1 MFFILKLDLFLQVK
15 HDNAKLEEL
24 ATASAL
30 AALEEKIQRAN
41 VRLEAITADIE
52 KKKQIKQ
59 KSSESSRKG
68 KGGNV
73 TSTSTSRNSAKGGS
87 VISSRTGNTVADH
100 DTSSVVIN
108 NVQGGKNCFIE
119 LCVAVSRLYIKL
131 T

>member
-68 KGGNV
+68 KGA
-73 TSTSTSRNSAKGGS
+73 STSTSRNSVKGGS

-108 NVQGGKNCFIE
+108 NVQGGKNCFIN